1 MNATL
6 EVTPARDLLTMRSP
20 QAARH
25 RTGTLHAENPP
36 SPPTCYDRMSRK
48 IVTRRSPIH
57 GNGVFAARK
66 LAPGVELIEYQGRLM
81 THAQAD
87 RLYEGG
93 VDTGHTFLFTL
104 NERYIIDA
112 NVDGNEARW
121 LNHSCAPNCQAVWEE
136 SADGNPK
143 KDRILIETLREIA
156 PGEELTYDYGISLPV
171 RQTARMKALWACRCG
186 APECSGTMLKP
197 KR

>member
-1 MNATL
+1 
-6 EVTPARDLLTMRSP
+6 
-20 QAARH
+20 
-25 RTGTLHAENPP
+25 
-36 SPPTCYDRMSRK
+36 MSRK
-48 IVTRRSPIH
+48 IVTRRSSIH

-66 LAPGVELIEYQGRLM
+66 LGPGVELIEYQGRLR
-81 THAQAD
+81 THTQAD

-112 NVDGNEARW
+112 NVEGNEARW

-136 SADGNPK
+136 SADGNPR

-156 PGEELTYDYGISLPV
+156 PGEELTYDYGIRLPV
-171 RQTARMKALWACRCG
+171 RQTAKMKALWACRCG